1 MGEARGSRPRGRN
14 GPIRL
19 KSSLSFLSGLSANSH
34 AASLPVG
41 RSLTVAIFAIPVFA
55 ADFAGTI
62 VVLIDGD
69 TIEVPHNHH
78 SERIRLNGIDCPAM
92 RAI

>member
-1 MGEARGSRPRGRN
+1 
-14 GPIRL
+14 
-19 KSSLSFLSGLSANSH
+19 
-34 AASLPVG
+34 
-41 RSLTVAIFAIPVFA
+41 VAIFAIPVFA